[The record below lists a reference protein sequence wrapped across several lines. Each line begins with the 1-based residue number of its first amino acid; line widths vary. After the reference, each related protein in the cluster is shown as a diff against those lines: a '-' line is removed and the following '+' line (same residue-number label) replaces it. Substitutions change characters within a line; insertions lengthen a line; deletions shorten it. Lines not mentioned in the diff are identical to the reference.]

1 MPKKTNKQTEA
12 KSYNHG
18 EEHPQRP
25 DIGTEPHFKKK
36 KPPVTYRYD
45 SSLSPELN
53 WDENPARE
61 EAEALIEQILAAED
75 LETAKIAARKL
86 KAIGEPFLNWTGKAE
101 RLSFQVPTLP
111 LFVHERLSTRAII
124 ETLKSHKVEK
134 GEQLNLFNDPK
145 WSITDQILRAYEY
158 HDKWVNRMI
167 LGDSLVTMNSLLQ
180 YEGMGGKVQMIYID
194 PPYGVK
200 FGSNFQPFVRKR
212 DVKHNDD
219 DDFTREPEM
228 VQAYR
233 DTWELGLHSYLSYLR
248 DRLLLARE
256 LLTDSGSVFVQI
268 SDENVHHVRELMDE
282 VFGGENFVSQIAFKT
297 TAGKSS
303 NRIDSIY
310 DIILWYSKNNQT
322 LKFRPI
328 FVSRSQEET
337 DQRYC
342 YLQLPD
348 GTNQRLSNEQ
358 LQGLEIIPEGKRFRI
373 TALNSQGETSG
384 ETSLPFEWNGQTFYP
399 PKGRHWSIVPSGLT
413 KLGELNRLILEG
425 KSLCYKRFLSDYPIS
440 EIKNIWMDTG
450 GGALVYEKIYV
461 VQTSTKVIQRCLL
474 MTTDPG
480 DLVLDITCLRKGT
493 KILIPHQPTNS
504 PPLKGGQGG
513 VKSQIPGIFPPN
525 PPDIGG
531 ALEALEIEKL
541 QPGDYVIGHDLQPHR
556 ILRTISKTHQ
566 GKMIGIR
573 HHLCQQIL
581 WVTGDHRVLCQKR
594 TTSYGGDRNWEHIP
608 KNNFGL
614 AREMRKEATPAEAK
628 LWQEIKGNQL
638 GVKFRRQHPIGRY
651 ITDFYAREKGCIV
664 EVDGDSHYRP
674 DAIVYDQERDTYLNS
689 LGLNILRFNNQEI
702 YHNLTGIL
710 ETIKATLAAVE
721 PSEDHYKEWRRADT
735 LKIGDIVYF
744 GREQIPCEI
753 KDLES
758 EITTET
764 VYDLEIETVHSF
776 ITEVCTVHNCGSG
789 TTAYVAEQ
797 WGRRWITCDVSR
809 VPLALARQRLL
820 TATFPWYQLKD
831 NNSPAGGF
839 IYKRKQNSKGEE
851 IGGIVPHITLKS
863 IANNEPPESEI
874 LVDRP
879 EVDNSIVRVCS
890 PFTIEGTIPPPVE
903 MEDEPESAAVVIDN
917 SGPYEERML
926 EILRK
931 SPVLRL
937 SGNRTITL
945 NNVRQPTRTQN
956 LSAEAM
962 VKASDL
968 EGATLGE
975 VVDEA
980 LEANLNQ
987 LPLSQKPVAFLFGP
1001 ENGAIAEQPV
1011 YRAAGEAYH
1020 KQYAHLF
1027 VLGFAIA
1034 PSARQFVENCQDTVG
1049 IPATYIQATP
1059 DLLMGDLLK
1068 NMRSSQIFSVCG
1080 LPEIRINP
1088 IAEGKYQVELLGL
1101 DVFDPVTMKV
1111 DSEPGR
1117 NVPAWF
1123 LDTDYNGLCFH
1134 VNQAF
1139 FPRTG
1144 AWDSIKKALKG
1155 TYEESV
1161 WEHLAGTTSA
1171 AFAVGEHRQIAVK
1184 VIDDRGNELLVV
1196 KSLN

>member
-1 MPKKTNKQTEA
+1 MARVKGNSGQSKEP

-18 EEHPQRP
+18 QTHPQRP

-36 KPPVTYRYD
+36 KLPATYRYD
-45 SSLSPELN
+45 SSIAPELS

-61 EAEALIEQILAAED
+61 KAEALI
-75 LETAKIAARKL
+75 AKILEAESLEEAKVAASQL
-86 KAIGEPFLNWTGKAE
+86 KAMSQPFLNWAGKSE
-101 RLSFQVPTLP
+101 RESFEVPTLP

-124 ETLKSHKVEK
+124 ETLKSHKI
-134 GEQLNLFNDPK
+134 GSDQLILDLFNDPQ
-145 WSITDQILRAYEY
+145 WSISDQILRAYEY

-219 DDFTREPEM
+219 EDFTREPEM

-480 DLVLDITCLRKGT
+480 DLVLDITC
-493 KILIPHQPTNS
+493 
-504 PPLKGGQGG
+504 
-513 VKSQIPGIFPPN
+513 
-525 PPDIGG
+525 
-531 ALEALEIEKL
+531 
-541 QPGDYVIGHDLQPHR
+541 
-556 ILRTISKTHQ
+556 
-566 GKMIGIR
+566 
-573 HHLCQQIL
+573 
-581 WVTGDHRVLCQKR
+581 
-594 TTSYGGDRNWEHIP
+594 
-608 KNNFGL
+608 
-614 AREMRKEATPAEAK
+614 
-628 LWQEIKGNQL
+628 
-638 GVKFRRQHPIGRY
+638 
-651 ITDFYAREKGCIV
+651 
-664 EVDGDSHYRP
+664 
-674 DAIVYDQERDTYLNS
+674 
-689 LGLNILRFNNQEI
+689 
-702 YHNLTGIL
+702 
-710 ETIKATLAAVE
+710 
-721 PSEDHYKEWRRADT
+721 
-735 LKIGDIVYF
+735 
-744 GREQIPCEI
+744 
-753 KDLES
+753 
-758 EITTET
+758 
-764 VYDLEIETVHSF
+764 
-776 ITEVCTVHNCGSG
+776 GSG

-863 IANNEPPESEI
+863 IANNEPPDEEI

-890 PFTIEGTIPPPVE
+890 PFTIEGTIPPPVDMDAGE
-903 MEDEPESAAVVIDN
+903 VPETEAVEIENSDSYED
-917 SGPYEERML
+917 RML

-937 SGNRTITL
+937 PRNRTVNL
-945 NNVRQPTRTQN
+945 SQVRQPVKSRN
-956 LSAEAM
+956 LSAEAL
-962 VKASDL
+962 VKASEL
-968 EGATLGE
+968 GGATLSD

-980 LEANLNQ
+980 LEENLNK
-987 LPLSQKPVAFLFGP
+987 LPLSQKPVAFIFGP
-1001 ENGAIAEQPV
+1001 ENGAIAERTV
-1011 YRAAGEAYH
+1011 FEAANEAQR

-1027 VLGFAIA
+1027 VIGFAIA
-1034 PSARQFVENCQDTVG
+1034 AKARQFIENCQEAIG

-1059 DLLMGDLLK
+1059 DILMGDLLK
-1068 NMRSSQIFSVCG
+1068 HMRSSQIFSACG
-1080 LPEIRINP
+1080 LPDVKIHRTGD
-1088 IAEGKYQVELLGL
+1088 GKYQVELLGL
-1101 DVFDPVTMKV
+1101 DVFDPITMEV
-1111 DSEPGR
+1111 ESEPGR

-1123 LDTDYNGLCFH
+1123 LDTDYNGLCFY
-1134 VNQAF
+1134 VKQAF
-1139 FPRTG
+1139 FPRTS
-1144 AWDSIKKALKG
+1144 AWDSLKKALKG
-1155 TYEESV
+1155 SYDDEV
-1161 WEHLAGTTSA
+1161 WEHLAGTISA
-1171 AFAVGEHRQIAVK
+1171 PFEAGEHKEIAVK
-1184 VIDDRGNELLVV
+1184 VIDDRGNELLVIE
-1196 KSLN
+1196 SLKGE